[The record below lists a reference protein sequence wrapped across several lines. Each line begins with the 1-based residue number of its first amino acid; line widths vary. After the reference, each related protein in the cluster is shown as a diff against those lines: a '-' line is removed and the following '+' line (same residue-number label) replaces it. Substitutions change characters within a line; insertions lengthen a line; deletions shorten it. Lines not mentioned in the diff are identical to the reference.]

1 MISNVT
7 GIDGTPGT
15 NGDKGDK
22 GFTGNQGAKGD
33 AADILVG
40 ADGSTGPAGIDG
52 TPGAPGDQG
61 PTGAKGEFFCDP
73 KVVPH
78 VYVHCECVSIFN
90 GNACPGLSSL
100 HCFLAPWQHCNLKVR
115 TSLPFARVLF
125 R

>member
-1 MISNVT
+1 MISIGT

-40 ADGSTGPAGIDG
+40 TDGSTGPAGIDG

-61 PTGAKGEFFCDP
+61 PTGPKGEFVIQKLFRMCMCITSS
-73 KVVPH
+73 V
-78 VYVHCECVSIFN
+78 FN
-90 GNACPGLSSL
+90 GNACPRFSSL
-100 HCFLAPWQHCNLKVR
+100 HCFLAPWQHCYLKVR
-115 TSLPFARVLF
+115 TSLPFAHVLF